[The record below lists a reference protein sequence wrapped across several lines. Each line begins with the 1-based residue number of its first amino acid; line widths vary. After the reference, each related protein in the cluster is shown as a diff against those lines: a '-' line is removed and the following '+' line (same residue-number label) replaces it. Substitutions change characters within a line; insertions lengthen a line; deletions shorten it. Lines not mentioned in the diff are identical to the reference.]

1 MNKLI
6 GYCPACGTK
15 LQAKVLQCSD
25 CGLELNNDFE
35 LSPFDYLSN
44 DQMKFLIVFL
54 RNQGNMKALQDEL
67 NISYP
72 FAKKKFDQVLSALG
86 LAKAEVQIVEEEVNM
101 ANLQADQES
110 TLASEIIKS
119 KLIQSGGRA
128 NVSSISGKAYEI
140 KAANDGKSFLCK
152 QLPISPPYEFTVFDT
167 IVDLLKRQ
175 GGRAK
180 KGCGRGKLNKLGQ
193 PGCEDTTVVGAIAKN
208 YSGKK
213 YGDSVYDPVF
223 VLVAVLE
230 WADIAHN
237 YRGFIELTPSYRIL
251 LAGK

>member
-1 MNKLI
+1 MNKLF

-15 LQAKVLQCSD
+15 LTAKVLQCSD

-44 DQMKFLIVFL
+44 DQMEFLLVFL

-67 NISYP
+67 SISYP
-72 FAKKKFDQVLSALG
+72 YAKKKLEQVLSVLG

-119 KLIQSGGRA
+119 KLIRSGGRA

-167 IVDLLKRQ
+167 IIDLLKRQ

-180 KGCGRGKLNKLGQ
+180 KGNGRNYKLGE

-213 YGDSVYDPVF
+213 DGDSVFDPVF